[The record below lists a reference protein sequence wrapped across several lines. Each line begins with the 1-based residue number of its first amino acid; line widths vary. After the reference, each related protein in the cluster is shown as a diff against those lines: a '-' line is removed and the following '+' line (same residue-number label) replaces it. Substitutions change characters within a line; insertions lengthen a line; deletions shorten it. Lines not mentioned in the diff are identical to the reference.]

1 MQKWPHRWRSA
12 STDVSNLSGLDW
24 TWFQLLDRLPAPA
37 TSGTLLLL
45 SRPIATLYTYS
56 IFKSGGM
63 CISVLSHR
71 QWIIEEKHNIQ
82 LIWVSVAG
90 LVPSFWEL
98 LDLDVVWTKILAPW
112 ATAGRH
118 PSIGAASASCTVK
131 SRNPGT
137 SLRMDGDRSRQDL
150 HFFFTLICLETKC

>member
-131 SRNPGT
+131 RRNPGT
-137 SLRMDGDRSRQDL
+137 SLRMDSDRSRQFR
-150 HFFFTLICLETKC
+150 HFF